1 MFRVTIEA
9 SDGGS
14 GSTLSETRELAHGD
28 SLIFGRDPGP
38 GGVTLPGQGVS
49 RRHFELVADAQGLT
63 VTDLGSTNGT
73 QLAGVGLG
81 SARITTGQ
89 RISAA
94 DTSVTVRYE
103 EVEAQTAPVG
113 PQSRYI
119 TPATPENN
127 GLPPD
132 IPARGTV
139 DVSEVHTGGRPVS
152 EIAYCA
158 IGAGIGS
165 FVWIDHLRCYGV
177 HEDDIVAIGP
187 EDIPYATY
195 ARYCANSQIPD
206 HERLRSNSA
215 STPDNIWGFPGYALR
230 ESVTTGN
237 PRYAFQVFGEPT
249 LAESYTPRAGR
260 VFRSF
265 DREMKRINWSR
276 MFRKGLVQALRKT
289 SDGRYAIYWRA
300 SRDVVPEEQRNQV
313 TLAKIVHVSTGYPAT
328 RFVDDFQDF
337 LGRHPEMR
345 SLVAN
350 AYEPHEHIYQKIE
363 SSTEPVNI
371 MVRGRGIVASRILQR
386 LSEARARNPNI
397 VILHSI
403 RSPIRGQQGAKYGW
417 ARRPVRGHVELQPF
431 NWPKASWGGDVRLKY
446 ENADA
451 EERGRILSQLGGT
464 TTAERSDW
472 IAIGERGGEEGWY
485 RAIFGS
491 VKHIA
496 VRGEKLGID
505 IKTPDGFD
513 QSFEADY
520 LVDCTGL
527 VADLSRS
534 LFLADLL
541 NTYELPQNHAWRE
554 RDGTWQPGPRTGLE
568 VSNAFEIEGLRNGSG
583 RVYAAGQVTAGGPY
597 LAVDSFLGLQY
608 AALRS
613 VDDIGANR
621 LTAMRPIGPA
631 RSAIQWLRWCA
642 GSTP

>member
-1 MFRVTIEA
+1 MFRVTIDA
-9 SDGGS
+9 SDGAS
-14 GSTLSETRELAHGD
+14 GSSLSETRDLAPGD
-28 SLIFGRDPGP
+28 SLIFGREPGP

-63 VTDLGSTNGT
+63 VTDLNSTNGT
-73 QLAGVGLG
+73 QLAGVALG

-94 DTSVTVRYE
+94 DTTITFRYE
-103 EVEAQTAPVG
+103 EVEAQATPVG

-119 TPATPENN
+119 TPAAPEGT

-300 SRDVVPEEQRNQV
+300 SRDAVPEEQRNQV

-371 MVRGRGIVASRILQR
+371 MVRGGGATPSDRRCCAGIPKWCV
-386 LSEARARNPNI
+386 
-397 VILHSI
+397 
-403 RSPIRGQQGAKYGW
+403 RSPSTRAAISSCRGAMTTPSASGTRKPVGC
-417 ARRPVRGHVELQPF
+417 ARH
-431 NWPKASWGGDVRLKY
+431 
-446 ENADA
+446 
-451 EERGRILSQLGGT
+451 
-464 TTAERSDW
+464 
-472 IAIGERGGEEGWY
+472 
-485 RAIFGS
+485 
-491 VKHIA
+491 
-496 VRGEKLGID
+496 
-505 IKTPDGFD
+505 
-513 QSFEADY
+513 
-520 LVDCTGL
+520 
-527 VADLSRS
+527 
-534 LFLADLL
+534 
-541 NTYELPQNHAWRE
+541 
-554 RDGTWQPGPRTGLE
+554 
-568 VSNAFEIEGLRNGSG
+568 
-583 RVYAAGQVTAGGPY
+583 
-597 LAVDSFLGLQY
+597 
-608 AALRS
+608 
-613 VDDIGANR
+613 
-621 LTAMRPIGPA
+621 
-631 RSAIQWLRWCA
+631 
-642 GSTP
+642 